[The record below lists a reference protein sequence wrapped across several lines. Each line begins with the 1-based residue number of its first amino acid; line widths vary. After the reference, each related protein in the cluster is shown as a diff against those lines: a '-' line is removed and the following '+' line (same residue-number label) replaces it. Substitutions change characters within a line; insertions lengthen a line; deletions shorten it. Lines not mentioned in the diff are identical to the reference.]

1 MAWSF
6 VDYLWI
12 IMFLL
17 AVWTKL
23 SANFKFFVNYS
34 RLSKNITFSS
44 HLMYMIS
51 TVVYISKEF
60 SFYQYA
66 KVYFFF
72 TRDTHDTCYT
82 VKKNISKSCF
92 NLK

>member
-23 SANFKFFVNYS
+23 SANFQFMVNYS
-34 RLSKNITFSS
+34 RSSKNITFSS
-44 HLMYMIS
+44 HILYMIS
-51 TVVYISKEF
+51 TVIYISKEF

-72 TRDTHDTCYT
+72 TRDDTQHC
-82 VKKNISKSCF
+82 KKTFKKVVST
-92 NLK
+92 

>member
-1 MAWSF
+1 
-6 VDYLWI
+6 
-12 IMFLL
+12 MFLL

-23 SANFKFFVNYS
+23 SANFQFMVNYS

-44 HLMYMIS
+44 HLLYMIS

-72 TRDTHDTCYT
+72 TRDNTRHMLHCKKKYFKKLFQLKIICYT
-82 VKKNISKSCF
+82 AD
-92 NLK
+92 LKFVV